1 MPKQDTRER
10 IMEASVALF
19 ARYGFKKTTV
29 DDIARESGI
38 GKGTVY
44 LHFASKEEI
53 ALEVMRD
60 QNRQI
65 HDRLRNIASS
75 KLASEPKLSSMLVAR
90 VMERFDRIQNFV
102 DSIDDFMGRA
112 KGAYDALRKR
122 VEREEAEIF
131 AEVLIEGRLRGDM
144 DVDEPFQ
151 TAEAMIA
158 ATNGLMPTALSR
170 KDLGNRLEIEETAK
184 KIAKL
189 LLFGVVSRRS

>member
-1 MPKQDTRER
+1 MAKQDTRER
-10 IMEASVALF
+10 IMEASVDLF

-29 DDIARESGI
+29 DDIAKESGI

-44 LHFASKEEI
+44 LHFSSKEDI

-65 HDRLRNIASS
+65 HDKLRSIASGKAASES
-75 KLASEPKLSSMLVAR
+75 KLRSMLVTR

-102 DSIDDFMGRA
+102 SSIDDFMGRA
-112 KGAYDALRKR
+112 KGPYDALRKR

-131 AEVLIEGRLRGDM
+131 AEVLIEGRLQGDF
-144 DVDEPFQ
+144 VLDEPFP

-158 ATNGLMPTALSR
+158 ATNGLMPTVLSR
-170 KDLGNRLEIEETAK
+170 MDLNNRSEVEDRAK
-184 KIAKL
+184 RIASL
-189 LLFGVVSRRS
+189 LLFGIASKRA